1 MNRRIVINFNS
12 YYILLFTI
20 IVFSL
25 ISATV
30 LGQENE
36 TDFQTW
42 MDFRTIYDFNEEF
55 TYDGNYG
62 IRGLISDEEWSRYY
76 IHPSL
81 IYYYKINLRL
91 RGGIR
96 FIYTEEYSTVNSFE
110 MRPWQ
115 GISLNWPQTSYFTIN
130 NYLRMEQRFTTY
142 SDDNKSDFVVRF
154 RYRIQAKTP
163 TITIIAINQ
172 RIYFLAN
179 YEIFLNI
186 GEAVAEKYIN
196 RRRISFGMGLY
207 FSNSWWLE
215 LIYVLQGSRR
225 NSEDGFKSNEHI
237 LRLRLRFKLNRF
249 Y

>member
-1 MNRRIVINFNS
+1 
-12 YYILLFTI
+12 
-20 IVFSL
+20 VFSL
-25 ISATV
+25 ISAPV
-30 LGQENE
+30 LGRENE

-62 IRGLISDEEWSRYY
+62 IRGLISDEEWRRYY

-96 FIYTEEYSTVNSFE
+96 FIFTEEYTTVNTFE
-110 MRPWQ
+110 IRPWQ

-130 NYLRMEQRFTTY
+130 NYIRMEQRFTTY
-142 SDDNKSDFVVRF
+142 SNDTKSDFVLRF

-163 TITIIAINQ
+163 TITITAINQ
-172 RIYFLAN
+172 SIYFLAN

-186 GEAVAEKYIN
+186 GEAVAEKYVT
-196 RRRISFGMGLY
+196 RRRISLAMGFY

-215 LIYVLQGSRR
+215 FVYALQGSRR
-225 NSEDGFKSNEHI
+225 DSEDGFNSREHV
-237 LRLRLRFKLNRF
+237 LRFRLRFKIN
-249 Y
+249 